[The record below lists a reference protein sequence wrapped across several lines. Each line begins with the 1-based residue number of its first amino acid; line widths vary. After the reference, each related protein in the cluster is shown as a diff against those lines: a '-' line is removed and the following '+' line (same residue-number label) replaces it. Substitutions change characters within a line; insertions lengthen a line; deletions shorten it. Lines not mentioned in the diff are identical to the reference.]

1 MSARDNWTPVRF
13 VPGEVPCSFCLRK
26 IPRGAPGSS
35 KGTRGTKAYWCN
47 SRKVWECIECR
58 AEGVRA
64 ELAQDELDRT
74 ARRAVPA
81 LRGAKYDVV
90 FNRHGGI
97 ESGLSVFVAAYH
109 AGTLDALHVATS
121 GAPA

>member
-35 KGTRGTKAYWCN
+35 KGTRGTKAYWC
-47 SRKVWECIECR
+47 SDRKVWECVACR

-64 ELAQDELDRT
+64 EIVQDEQDRIF
-74 ARRAVPA
+74 
-81 LRGAKYDVV
+81 RGARPARCGESYDVV
-90 FNRHGGI
+90 FNEHGGI
-97 ESGLSVFVAAYH
+97 ERGLAEFVAAYH
-109 AGTLDALHVATS
+109 AGRLDALKVGMVA
-121 GAPA
+121 